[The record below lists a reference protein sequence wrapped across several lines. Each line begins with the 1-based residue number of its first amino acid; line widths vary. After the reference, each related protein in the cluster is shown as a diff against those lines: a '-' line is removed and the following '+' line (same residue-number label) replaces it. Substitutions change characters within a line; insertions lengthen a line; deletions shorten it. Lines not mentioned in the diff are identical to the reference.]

1 MAPPALAPPISIP
14 ARTQPDPGLPKWEKI
29 LWRKQPYADNYVPP
43 DFLAELDDI
52 GKIKVPRPRPSFP
65 ALLFAALPITQ
76 HISTIAIFLA
86 VLSAL
91 LDGRVTPESI
101 GWGCFLGGLVG
112 WGVWQ
117 RGWGRWKPREV
128 QDPLIPPPTPI
139 RTLILPPLLLALLS
153 PVLGTLTSATTSDSI
168 WPLAAGLGFV
178 HLLLSDFRTGEDV
191 RVVRRRERNRKRRG
205 SVGWKEIGEEKSLT
219 SSLSLTSALSASVVL
234 ASRLPSNAHVFSLI
248 LLSVL
253 FFAGWPVVAKSVR
266 EAGKG
271 YSLVL
276 TLSTATLALSL
287 IPSAPTPFPQSSPVH
302 PALASLP
309 ALIFLLVLFLVTMV
323 GPAMLW
329 YAWRWKVHRG
339 GGWDVAKVRVRSKQA

>member
-14 ARTQPDPGLPKWEKI
+14 ARSQPDPGLPKWEKI
-29 LWRKQPYADNYVPP
+29 LWRKQPYADNHVPP

-52 GKIKVPRPRPSFP
+52 GNATSE
-65 ALLFAALPITQ
+65 T
-76 HISTIAIFLA
+76 
-86 VLSAL
+86 VLSSAPL
-91 LDGRVTPESI
+91 CGTTHNPAYLDNRHFSCSPISPFGWEGDAGIYWMGMFSGRV
-101 GWGCFLGGLVG
+101 GGVGCMAERVG
-112 WGVWQ
+112 TV
-117 RGWGRWKPREV
+117 EASAN
-128 QDPLIPPPTPI
+128 PLIPPPTPI

-266 EAGKG
+266 EAGRG

-276 TLSTATLALSL
+276 TLSTTTLALSL

-302 PALASLP
+302 PAIASLP
-309 ALIFLLVLFLVTMV
+309 ALIFLLVLFLVNMV

-339 GGWDVAKVRVRSKQA
+339 GGWDVAKVR